1 MATCRT
7 PLDDRIKSLANDL
20 EAVEQIRGK
29 MPVLDW
35 CDQDVVLVHSAA
47 NMLQNE
53 LNVLQRNR
61 QCAREGAGQSLGTSL
76 SSKVKA
82 ALCSAGHR
90 ALRSATLVFPAL
102 LHGQTGHDD
111 CERGHPTPRL
121 ERASSSPSARGAAH
135 EPADAG
141 SGHRL
146 QRKVRFSCSAGSD
159 ELVVMSEDRGDRAI
173 AVIAGNRMLP
183 LSGTF

>member
-1 MATCRT
+1 VR
-7 PLDDRIKSLANDL
+7 
-20 EAVEQIRGK
+20 
-29 MPVLDW
+29 
-35 CDQDVVLVHSAA
+35 VHSAA

-76 SSKVKA
+76 SSRVKA

-90 ALRSATLVFPAL
+90 AVRSARLAL

-111 CERGHPTPRL
+111 GERGHPTPRL
-121 ERASSSPSARGAAH
+121 ERASSSPSVYGAAH
-135 EPADAG
+135 ESADVG

-146 QRKVRFSCSAGSD
+146 QRKVRFGCSTDSD
-159 ELVVMSEDRGDRAI
+159 ELVVVSEDRGNRAI
-173 AVIAGNRMLP
+173 AVIDGNRMLP